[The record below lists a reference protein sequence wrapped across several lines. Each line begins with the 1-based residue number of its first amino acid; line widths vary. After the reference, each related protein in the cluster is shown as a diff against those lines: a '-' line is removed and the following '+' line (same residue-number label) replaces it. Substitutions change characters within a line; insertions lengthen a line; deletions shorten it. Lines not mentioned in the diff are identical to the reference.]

1 MIMKIAYYAAKGT
14 AQDVLN
20 IADRPE
26 QPPQDGEV
34 QVRLHYSGIN
44 PSDVKMR
51 AGLSLGG
58 MEMPY
63 PEVVPHSDGAGVIEA
78 VGAGVSGFSVGDRV
92 YVFNGG
98 FKRQFGTA
106 AEMITLPAEQVIP
119 LPDEA
124 SFAHGACLGIPVM
137 TAVHVITRAPVIEGK
152 NILISSGGGVVGRYC
167 IEVARAMGAAK
178 IIATASSPL
187 SFETAKNAGADVVL
201 DYKDANLT
209 EAVMDHSGGIDHAVE
224 AEFGVNADMLGQV
237 MKVSGSIAA
246 YGSAL
251 SKTPEIPFYDF
262 MFKNTTVHMVLVY
275 LLDATTRAE
284 NAAVIHDL
292 LVKGAITENIA
303 ATLPLEEIATAH
315 EMVEGAAK
323 SGSVLIDLNA

>member
-1 MIMKIAYYAAKGT
+1 MKLAYYAAKGT
-14 AQDVLN
+14 AQEVLK
-20 IADRPE
+20 IDDRPD
-26 QPPQDGEV
+26 QMPQDGEV
-34 QVRLHYSGIN
+34 RVKLHYSGIN

-58 MEMPY
+58 MDMPF
-63 PEVVPHSDGAGVIEA
+63 PEVVPHSDGAGVIDA
-78 VGAGVSGFSVGDRV
+78 VGSTVTGLATGDRV

-106 AEMITLPAEQVIP
+106 AEMITLPADQVIP

-124 SFAHGACLGIPVM
+124 SFAHGACLGIPAM
-137 TAVHVITRAPVIEGK
+137 TAVHVMTRAPEIEGK
-152 NILISSGGGVVGRYC
+152 NILVSSGGGVVGRYC
-167 IEVARAMGAAK
+167 IEVARAMGAK
-178 IIATASSPL
+178 TVIATASSPL
-187 SFETAKNAGADVVL
+187 SIETATKAGADVVL
-201 DYKDANLT
+201 DYKDLNLT

-237 MKVSGSIAA
+237 MKVNGSISA

-275 LLDATTRAE
+275 LLDQATRAA
-284 NAAVIHDL
+284 NAKVIHDL
-292 LVKGAITENIA
+292 LVRGAITENIA
-303 ATLPLEEIATAH
+303 ATLPLNDIAAAH

-323 SGSVLIDLNA
+323 SGSVLIDLTA

>member
-1 MIMKIAYYAAKGT
+1 MKVAYYAAKGS
-14 AQDVLN
+14 AQDVLS
-20 IADRPE
+20 IDERSE
-26 QPPQDGEV
+26 QKPQAGEV
-34 QVRLHYSGIN
+34 MVRLHFSGIN

-63 PEVVPHSDGAGVIEA
+63 PEVIPHSDGAGVVEA
-78 VGAGVSGFSVGDRV
+78 VGEGVNGFSAGDRV

-98 FKRQFGTA
+98 FKRQYGTA
-106 AEMITLPAEQVIP
+106 AETITLPAEQVIA

-124 SFAHGACLGIPVM
+124 SFTHGACLGIPVM
-137 TAVHVITRAPVIEGK
+137 TAVHVMTRAAQIEGK

-178 IIATASSPL
+178 IITTASSPL
-187 SFETAKNAGADVVL
+187 SIETAKAAGADVVL
-201 DYKDANLT
+201 DYKDSKLT
-209 EAVMDHSGGIDHAVE
+209 QAVMDHSGGIDHAVE
-224 AEFGVNADMLGQV
+224 AEFGVNAEMLGQV
-237 MKVSGSIAA
+237 MKINGSIAA

-262 MFKNTTVHMVLVY
+262 MFKNTTAHMVLVY
-275 LLDATTRAE
+275 LLDVATRNGHAKL
-284 NAAVIHDL
+284 IHDL
-292 LVKGAITENIA
+292 LKRGAITENIA
-303 ATLPLEEIATAH
+303 AILPLDEIATAH